1 MTPLHMAVISGN
13 YRIVKKLLIRGCNR
27 NISSLTNKMPLDLAY
42 ENDYK
47 NIIDMIEDK
56 SSIS

>member
-1 MTPLHMAVISGN
+1 MAVISGN
-13 YRIVKKLLIRGCNR
+13 YKIVKKLLIRGCNR
-27 NISSLTNKMPLDLAY
+27 NISSLTNKLPLDLAY